1 MMKNRYTMKSLR
13 EIWHKARQFLS
24 EEIWILN
31 PDELSRAKARFIK
44 YIKVLIIT
52 IKTFSAQKIGFQAVA
67 LSFFGTMSV
76 VPFLAVTFVVTGGL
90 GLEDRLKELL
100 YENFSNYQE
109 MINMIM
115 GFADNI
121 ISTAMS
127 SGVGLVSSLLF
138 LWVVIWMMMSVER
151 VFNNVWKVHKSRN
164 FIKRLSFYLA
174 VLVIAPFVVMLLFSG
189 SISYT
194 NLFDNMDWGIFQTE
208 EIRSFVAWLIFYVI
222 AALTFSAMYKFIPNA
237 KVRYSHALKSALI
250 SAFAFTVLQY
260 LYLETQLFVTRLN
273 TVYGALAA
281 IPLFMFWLN
290 FGWFIILFGAELSYA
305 FQNVDHYNLDN

>member
-13 EIWHKARQFLS
+13 EIWHKAKHFLS

-164 FIKRLSFYLA
+164 FIKRLSFYFA
-174 VLVIAPFVVMLLFSG
+174 VLVIAPFVVMLFFSG

>member
-1 MMKNRYTMKSLR
+1 MTGIRK
-13 EIWHKARQFLS
+13 IWRSIRTFLA
-24 EEIWILN
+24 EDIWILD
-31 PDELSRAKARFIK
+31 PEELSRAKARFIK

-52 IKTFSAQKIGFQAVA
+52 IRTFSAQKIGFQAVA

-90 GLEDRLKELL
+90 GLEGRLRELL
-100 YENFSNYQE
+100 YENFSSYQE
-109 MINMIM
+109 IINMIM

-121 ISTAMS
+121 ISTAMT
-127 SGVGLVSSLLF
+127 SGVGLVSSLFF

-164 FIKRLSFYLA
+164 LFKRLGFYIMM
-174 VLVIAPFVVMLLFSG
+174 LVIAPFILMLFFSG
-189 SISYT
+189 TISYS
-194 NLFDNMDWGIFQTE
+194 NLFDNMDWGILKLE
-208 EIRSFVAWLIFYVI
+208 EVKSFVSWLLFYII
-222 AALTFSAMYKFIPNA
+222 AVLTFSAMYKFIPNYPV
-237 KVRYSHALKSALI
+237 KYSHALKAAL
-250 SAFAFTVLQY
+250 FAALTFTLLQY

-281 IPLFMFWLN
+281 IPFFMFWLN

-305 FQNVDHYNLDN
+305 FQNVDNYNLDD

>member
-1 MMKNRYTMKSLR
+1 MTGIRK
-13 EIWHKARQFLS
+13 IWRSIRTFLA
-24 EEIWILN
+24 EDIWILD
-31 PDELSRAKARFIK
+31 PEELSRAKARFIK

-52 IKTFSAQKIGFQAVA
+52 IRTFSAQKIGFQAVA

-90 GLEDRLKELL
+90 GLEGRLRELL
-100 YENFSNYQE
+100 YENFSSYQE
-109 MINMIM
+109 IINMIM

-121 ISTAMS
+121 ISTAMT
-127 SGVGLVSSLLF
+127 SGVGLVSSLFF

-164 FIKRLSFYLA
+164 QFKRLGFYIMM
-174 VLVIAPFVVMLLFSG
+174 LVIAPFILMLFFSG
-189 SISYT
+189 TISYS
-194 NLFDNMDWGIFQTE
+194 NLFDNMDWGILKLE
-208 EIRSFVAWLIFYVI
+208 EVKSFVSWLLFYII
-222 AALTFSAMYKFIPNA
+222 AVLTFSAMYKFIPNYPV
-237 KVRYSHALKSALI
+237 KYSHALKAAL
-250 SAFAFTVLQY
+250 FAALTFTLLQY

-281 IPLFMFWLN
+281 IPFFMFWLN

-305 FQNVDHYNLDN
+305 FQNVDNYNLDD

>member
-1 MMKNRYTMKSLR
+1 MTGIRK
-13 EIWHKARQFLS
+13 IWRSIRTFLA
-24 EEIWILN
+24 EDIWILD
-31 PDELSRAKARFIK
+31 PEELSRAKARFIK

-52 IKTFSAQKIGFQAVA
+52 IRTFSAQKIGFQAVA

-90 GLEDRLKELL
+90 GLEGRLRELL
-100 YENFSNYQE
+100 YENFSSYQE
-109 MINMIM
+109 IINMIM

-121 ISTAMS
+121 ISTAMT
-127 SGVGLVSSLLF
+127 SGVGLVSSLFF

-164 FIKRLSFYLA
+164 LFKRLGFYIMM
-174 VLVIAPFVVMLLFSG
+174 LVIAPFILMLFFSG
-189 SISYT
+189 TISYS
-194 NLFDNMDWGIFQTE
+194 NLFNNMDWGILKLE
-208 EIRSFVAWLIFYVI
+208 EVKSFVSWLLFYII
-222 AALTFSAMYKFIPNA
+222 AVLTFSAMYKFIPNYPV
-237 KVRYSHALKSALI
+237 KYSHALKAAL
-250 SAFAFTVLQY
+250 FAALTFTLLQY

-305 FQNVDHYNLDN
+305 FQNVDNYNLDD

>member
-1 MMKNRYTMKSLR
+1 MRKPSDILKRVR
-13 EIWHKARQFLS
+13 HFLG

-31 PDELSRAKARFIK
+31 PDEVSRVKAKFIK
-44 YIKVLIIT
+44 YVKVLIIT

-90 GLEDRLKELL
+90 GLEDRLRQLL
-100 YENFSNYQE
+100 YDNFSNSQE
-109 MINMIM
+109 TVNMIM

-121 ISTAMS
+121 INTAMS

-164 FIKRLSFYLA
+164 IFKRLSFYLV
-174 VLVIAPFVVMLLFSG
+174 VLFIAPFILMLFFSG

-194 NLFDNMDWGIFQTE
+194 NLFNNMDWGFPNME
-208 EIRSFVAWLIFYVI
+208 ELKSFVAWLLFYAV
-222 AALTFSAMYKFIPNA
+222 ATLTFSAMYKFIPNY
-237 KVRYSHALKSALI
+237 KVKYAHAFKAAAI
-250 SAFAFTVLQY
+250 SAVVFTLLQY
-260 LYLETQLFVTRLN
+260 LYLETQLFVTRLDM
-273 TVYGALAA
+273 VYGALAA

-305 FQNVDHYNLDN
+305 FQNVDHYNLDD

>member
-1 MMKNRYTMKSLR
+1 MKRLG
-13 EIWHKARQFLS
+13 EIWHKVRTFLA
-24 EEIWILN
+24 EDIWILD
-31 PDELSRAKARFIK
+31 PAELSRAKAGFVK
-44 YIKVLIIT
+44 YIKILIIT
-52 IKTFSAQKIGFQAVA
+52 IRTFSAQKIGFQAVA

-100 YENFSNYQE
+100 YENFSNYQDI
-109 MINMIM
+109 INMVM

-121 ISTAMS
+121 INTAMS

-164 FIKRLSFYLA
+164 LFKRISFYLL
-174 VLVIAPFVVMLLFSG
+174 VLVIAPFIVMLFFSG

-194 NLFDNMDWGIFQTE
+194 NLFDNMDWGILHVE
-208 EIRSFVAWLIFYVI
+208 EVRDIVAWLLFYAV
-222 AALTFSAMYKFIPNA
+222 ATLTFSAMYKFIPNY
-237 KVRYSHALKSALI
+237 KVRYSHALRAALV
-250 SAFAFTVLQY
+250 SGLAFTLLQY

-273 TVYGALAA
+273 AVYGALAA

-290 FGWFIILFGAELSYA
+290 IGWFIILFGAELSYA
-305 FQNVDHYNLDN
+305 FQNVDNFNLDD

>member
-1 MMKNRYTMKSLR
+1 MKSLR
-13 EIWHKARQFLS
+13 EIWHKAKHFLS
-24 EEIWILN
+24 AEIWILN

-164 FIKRLSFYLA
+164 FIKRLSFYFA
-174 VLVIAPFVVMLLFSG
+174 VLVIAPFVVMLFFSG

>member
-1 MMKNRYTMKSLR
+1 MKSLR
-13 EIWHKARQFLS
+13 EIWHKAKHFLS

-164 FIKRLSFYLA
+164 FIKRLSFYFA
-174 VLVIAPFVVMLLFSG
+174 VLVIAPFVVMLFFSG

>member
-1 MMKNRYTMKSLR
+1 MTGIRK
-13 EIWHKARQFLS
+13 IWRSIRTFLA
-24 EEIWILN
+24 EDIWILD
-31 PDELSRAKARFIK
+31 PEELSRAKARFIK

-52 IKTFSAQKIGFQAVA
+52 IRTFSAQKIGFQAVA

-90 GLEDRLKELL
+90 GLEGRLRELL
-100 YENFSNYQE
+100 YENFSSYQE
-109 MINMIM
+109 IINMIM

-121 ISTAMS
+121 ISTAMTN
-127 SGVGLVSSLLF
+127 GVGLVSSLFF

-164 FIKRLSFYLA
+164 LFKRLGFYIMM
-174 VLVIAPFVVMLLFSG
+174 LVIAPFILMLFFSG
-189 SISYT
+189 TISYS
-194 NLFDNMDWGIFQTE
+194 NLFDNMDWGILKLE
-208 EIRSFVAWLIFYVI
+208 EVKSFVSWLLFYII
-222 AALTFSAMYKFIPNA
+222 AVLTFSAMYKFIPNYPV
-237 KVRYSHALKSALI
+237 KYSHALKAAL
-250 SAFAFTVLQY
+250 FAALTFTLLQY

-305 FQNVDHYNLDN
+305 FQNVDNYNLDD

>member
-1 MMKNRYTMKSLR
+1 MTGIRK
-13 EIWHKARQFLS
+13 IWRSIRTFLA
-24 EEIWILN
+24 EDIWILD
-31 PDELSRAKARFIK
+31 PEELSRAKARFIK

-52 IKTFSAQKIGFQAVA
+52 IRTFSAQKIGFQAVA

-90 GLEDRLKELL
+90 GLEGRLRELL
-100 YENFSNYQE
+100 YENFSSYQE
-109 MINMIM
+109 IINMIM

-121 ISTAMS
+121 ISTAMT
-127 SGVGLVSSLLF
+127 SGVGLVSSLFF

-164 FIKRLSFYLA
+164 LFKRLGFYIMM
-174 VLVIAPFVVMLLFSG
+174 LVIAPFILMLFFSG
-189 SISYT
+189 TISYS
-194 NLFDNMDWGIFQTE
+194 NLFDNMDWGILKLE
-208 EIRSFVAWLIFYVI
+208 EVKSFVSWLLFYII
-222 AALTFSAMYKFIPNA
+222 AVLTFSAMYKFIPNYPV
-237 KVRYSHALKSALI
+237 KYSHALKAAL
-250 SAFAFTVLQY
+250 FAALTFTLLQY

-273 TVYGALAA
+273 TVYGALAS

-305 FQNVDHYNLDN
+305 FQNVDNYNLDD

>member
-1 MMKNRYTMKSLR
+1 MKNRYTMKSLR
-13 EIWHKARQFLS
+13 KIWHKARHFLS

-151 VFNNVWKVHKSRN
+151 VFNNVWKVHKARN

-174 VLVIAPFVVMLLFSG
+174 VLVIAPFVVMLFFSG

-194 NLFDNMDWGIFQTE
+194 NLFDNMDWGIFQNE

>member
-1 MMKNRYTMKSLR
+1 MMKNRYTMKSFR
-13 EIWHKARQFLS
+13 KIWHKARHFLS

-174 VLVIAPFVVMLLFSG
+174 VLVIAPFVVMLFFSG

>member
-1 MMKNRYTMKSLR
+1 MHTRPMTGIRK
-13 EIWHKARQFLS
+13 IWRSIRTFLA
-24 EEIWILN
+24 EDIWILD
-31 PDELSRAKARFIK
+31 PEELSRAKARFIK

-52 IKTFSAQKIGFQAVA
+52 IRTFSAQKIGFQAVA

-90 GLEDRLKELL
+90 GLEGRLRELL
-100 YENFSNYQE
+100 YENFSSYQE
-109 MINMIM
+109 IINMIM

-121 ISTAMS
+121 ISTAMT
-127 SGVGLVSSLLF
+127 SGVGLVSSLFF

-164 FIKRLSFYLA
+164 LFKRLGFYIMM
-174 VLVIAPFVVMLLFSG
+174 LVIAPFILMLFFSG
-189 SISYT
+189 TISYS
-194 NLFDNMDWGIFQTE
+194 NLFDNMDWGILKLE
-208 EIRSFVAWLIFYVI
+208 EVKSFVSWLLFYII
-222 AALTFSAMYKFIPNA
+222 AVLTFSAMYKFIPNYPV
-237 KVRYSHALKSALI
+237 KYSHALKAAL
-250 SAFAFTVLQY
+250 FAALTFTLLQY

-273 TVYGALAA
+273 TVYGALAS

-305 FQNVDHYNLDN
+305 FQNVDNYNLDD

>member
-1 MMKNRYTMKSLR
+1 MMKNRCMMKSLR
-13 EIWHKARQFLS
+13 EIWHKARHFLS

-174 VLVIAPFVVMLLFSG
+174 VLVIAPFVVMLFFSG

>member
-174 VLVIAPFVVMLLFSG
+174 VLVIAPFVVMLFFSG

>member
-1 MMKNRYTMKSLR
+1 MKSLR
-13 EIWHKARQFLS
+13 KIWHKARHFLS

-174 VLVIAPFVVMLLFSG
+174 VLVIAPFVVMLFFSG

>member
-1 MMKNRYTMKSLR
+1 MGSPKQIWNRIR
-13 EIWHKARQFLS
+13 HFLS

-52 IKTFSAQKIGFQAVA
+52 IRTFSAQKIGFQAVA

-76 VPFLAVTFVVTGGL
+76 VPFLALTFVVTGGL
-90 GLEDRLKELL
+90 GLEDRLRELL

-109 MINMIM
+109 IINMIM

-121 ISTAMS
+121 ITTAMS
-127 SGVGLVSSLLF
+127 SGVGLVSSLFF
-138 LWVVIWMMMSVER
+138 LWVVLWMMISVER

-164 FIKRLSFYLA
+164 IFKRISFYII
-174 VLVIAPFVVMLLFSG
+174 VLVLAPFVLLLFFSG

-194 NLFDNMDWGIFQTE
+194 NLFNNMEWGILGLE
-208 EIRSFVAWLIFYVI
+208 EVKSIVSWLLFYAVAL
-222 AALTFSAMYKFIPNA
+222 LTFSAMYKFIPNA
-237 KVRYSHALKSALI
+237 RVRYSHALKAAILSAL
-250 SAFAFTVLQY
+250 AFTVLQY

-273 TVYGALAA
+273 AVYGAMAA

-305 FQNVDHYNLDN
+305 FQNVDDYNIDD